1 MSTSSQ
7 PPSGSWIDVG
17 AIERELTSLWQ
28 QASEDDDHGVIRS
41 SILNLLVY
49 APKGNDADLVDDMLA
64 GITAAHPC
72 RAVLMIAD
80 PSAAEANLEA
90 QVTSRCTLPTA
101 TSKQVCCEQ
110 VTINAAG
117 SAVNDVPS
125 AVTPL
130 LLSDLPVYLW
140 WRAVPRIQD
149 KALFEKLADISDRVI
164 IDSAFFND
172 PHGDIAK
179 MATVLNDTPR
189 WTAISDMNWAR
200 LTAWRALLAG
210 FYDVAEYRSHLDQLD
225 RVVIEYAPS
234 TADASAIPARALL
247 LGGWLA
253 SRLGWH
259 VQSDSGRRTD
269 ETTSFEFSADSDAIT
284 VEFTHTPREIEPG
297 HLARVTLGCAG
308 DNKDTFTVRRS
319 EDGQRIETSVKRGEE
334 MRIQRVLSY
343 EGLSEGEL
351 IGREI
356 EILGHDRVYEQAVLA
371 AGQLV
376 KAITS
381 RSD

>member
-1 MSTSSQ
+1 MSTSTQ

-41 SILNLLVY
+41 SILNLLVF
-49 APKGNDADLVDDMLA
+49 APKTADASLVNDMLA

-80 PSAAEANLEA
+80 ASEAAPRLEA

-110 VTINAAG
+110 VTVTAAG

-125 AVTPL
+125 AVVPL

-149 KALFEKLADISDRVI
+149 KALFQKLADISDRVI

-172 PHGDIAK
+172 PHGDITK
-179 MATVLNDTPR
+179 MAKVLNNTPR
-189 WTAISDMNWAR
+189 WTAISDLNWAR

-210 FYDVAEYRSHLDQLD
+210 FYDVVEYRRRLDQLD

-234 TADASAIPARALL
+234 TVDPSAIPARALL
-247 LGGWLA
+247 LGAWLA
-253 SRLGWH
+253 SRLGWR
-259 VQSDSGRRTD
+259 VKADSGKRTD
-269 ETTSFEFSADSDAIT
+269 KTTTFEFSADSNEIT
-284 VEFTHTPREIEPG
+284 AQFIQTTREIEPG
-297 HLARVTLGCAG
+297 HIALVTLGCVG
-308 DNKDTFTVRRS
+308 DTSGSFTISRS
-319 EDGQRIETSVKRGEE
+319 ECGQRIETSVQRGNET
-334 MRIQRVLSY
+334 RVQRVLSY
-343 EGLSEGEL
+343 EGLSEGDL

-356 EILGHDRVYEQAVLA
+356 EILGHDRVYEEAVLA
-371 AGQLV
+371 AGEMVRAL
-376 KAITS
+376 AG
-381 RSD
+381 RP